1 MLVSSPRRP
10 VLSGHL
16 AETDWHLAFRTPQ
29 SFQAEYTGPFLKR
42 ERERERL
49 VTWIHTEKQKQGG
62 ERMKNSL
69 MITLKRR
76 MIWRGNKTV
85 IEVKRAA
92 GSQQLDQGQTWLK
105 KQKRRESEYVVEDRD
120 P

>member
-1 MLVSSPRRP
+1 
-10 VLSGHL
+10 
-16 AETDWHLAFRTPQ
+16 
-29 SFQAEYTGPFLKR
+29 
-42 ERERERL
+42 
-49 VTWIHTEKQKQGG
+49 
-62 ERMKNSL
+62 MKNSL

-105 KQKRRESEYVVEDRD
+105 KQKRRESKYVVEDEILKGRQEVRKKGVFCQLYTD
-120 P
+120 KCFTAVTT

>member
-1 MLVSSPRRP
+1 
-10 VLSGHL
+10 
-16 AETDWHLAFRTPQ
+16 
-29 SFQAEYTGPFLKR
+29 
-42 ERERERL
+42 
-49 VTWIHTEKQKQGG
+49 
-62 ERMKNSL
+62 MKNSL

-105 KQKRRESEYVVEDRD
+105 KQKRRESEYVVEDEILKGRQEVRKKGFFCQLYTD
-120 P
+120 KCITAVTT

>member
-1 MLVSSPRRP
+1 
-10 VLSGHL
+10 
-16 AETDWHLAFRTPQ
+16 
-29 SFQAEYTGPFLKR
+29 
-42 ERERERL
+42 
-49 VTWIHTEKQKQGG
+49 
-62 ERMKNSL
+62 MKNSL

-105 KQKRRESEYVVEDRD
+105 KQKRRESEYVVEDEILKGRQEVRKKGVYTD
-120 P
+120 KCFTAVTT